1 MEKLSAIIVLLLSIG
16 CSTERARPPAAT
28 PRPSSTIAMAADTA
42 NPVGVWRG
50 TSVCTQ
56 RPSAC
61 NDEIDVYRINR
72 VNASDSLSVD
82 AGKIVNGQE
91 EEMGVLAC
99 RIVSGTQ
106 FRCTIRNGVWYFTVR
121 RDSLVGEL
129 RLPDNSKF
137 RDVRAAR
144 SR

>member
-1 MEKLSAIIVLLLSIG
+1 MV
-16 CSTERARPPAAT
+16 
-28 PRPSSTIAMAADTA
+28 ADTA

-50 TSVCTQ
+50 TSLCTQ
-56 RPSAC
+56 RPSSC
-61 NDEIDVYRINR
+61 NDEIAVYHITR

-106 FRCTIRNGVWYFTVR
+106 FRCTIPNGVWYFTVR